1 MRSFSCQS
9 PQMGLG
15 NVIIL
20 NLVVK
25 RPSGDA
31 MIAAG
36 ASFS

>member
-1 MRSFSCQS
+1 
-9 PQMGLG
+9 MGLG

-31 MIAAG
+31 MIAGRKLFLNGFAVF
-36 ASFS
+36 AMR